1 MTQLLSDVEVPPEP
15 IAQAT
20 FNQVYADL
28 RKRARMLL
36 ANHQTSS
43 LNTTAL
49 VHEAYLKFGRS
60 SQSPSCALH
69 FFNTAS
75 IAMRQIIV
83 DHARYLDACTRS
95 AEAVV
100 TLDGQIDQE
109 STLNATETI
118 RLNDALEGLR
128 ALDGRSAQIV
138 DLHFFGGL
146 GFAEIAR
153 LLDVSLSTVE
163 REWRAAR
170 ALLYRDM
177 AE

>member
-1 MTQLLSDVEVPPEP
+1 MTPFPSDAAPRPDL
-15 IAQAT
+15 ITQTT

-28 RKRARMLL
+28 RRRARSLL
-36 ANHQTSS
+36 ASHQTSS

-60 SQSPSCALH
+60 SQSPSSTLH

-75 IAMRQIIV
+75 IAMRQVIV
-83 DHARYLDACTRS
+83 DHARYLSANKRS

-100 TLDGQIDQE
+100 TLDAQAGEQ
-109 STLNATETI
+109 SVVNAAEAI
-118 RLNDALEGLR
+118 RLSDALDALR
-128 ALDGRSAQIV
+128 RHDERLAQIV
-138 DLHFFGGL
+138 DLHFFAGL
-146 GFAEIAR
+146 GYSEIAR
-153 LLDVSLSTVE
+153 LLGVSLSTVE
-163 REWRAAR
+163 REWRVAR